1 MIAALVLLLVI
12 LALLVGVTVKTAVWL
27 MWVGIFLA
35 LVWAI
40 GWIIDTG
47 ETANRRRWY
56 YW

>member
-40 GWIIDTG
+40 GWVIDTG
-47 ETANRRRWY
+47 ETASRRRWY